1 MKKKVDSF
9 SARRDFLKKTGI
21 LVAGASLIYPKS
33 IFADTKSTQPATQK
47 TEAREEEIPPTE
59 DLMREHAVLN
69 RILLIYDEI
78 ILRLRTGKDFS
89 PQTLKLAAETIRN
102 FIEDYHERLE
112 EDYLFPRF
120 KKAGKLDEL
129 VEVLLQQHQAGRQ
142 LTAYIK
148 DHATLAV
155 LKNPS
160 DREKLEEHIRLFIR
174 MYRPHEARED
184 TVLFPA
190 LRSIVSPNEFDSLG
204 EEFEK
209 KEQKLFGQDGFEK
222 IVAKVANLEKTLGI
236 YDLSQFTPKL

>member
-1 MKKKVDSF
+1 MKKNVDSF
-9 SARRDFLKKTGI
+9 PVRRDFLKKAGI
-21 LVAGASLIYPKS
+21 LVAGAALIYPKS
-33 IFADTKSTQPATQK
+33 IFADTKSTQTGTQK
-47 TEAREEEIPPTE
+47 TTDEEEIPPTE
-59 DLMREHAVLN
+59 DLMREHGILN
-69 RILLIYDEI
+69 RILLIYDDI
-78 ILRLRTGKDFS
+78 ILRLNSGKDF
-89 PQTLKLAAETIRN
+89 PPETLKGAAETIRS
-102 FIEDYHERLE
+102 FIEDYHEKLE

-120 KKAGKLDEL
+120 KKAGKLVEL
-129 VEVLLQQHQAGRQ
+129 VEVLRQQHQAGRQ
-142 LTAYIK
+142 LTEYIK

-160 DREKLEEHIRLFIR
+160 DRKKLEEHIRLFIR

-222 IVAKVANLEKTLGI
+222 VVDEVANLEKTLGI